1 MDKLVRK
8 IEVPLG
14 IKAIEKAGLYIVQ
27 KKDLDRLAEVAADA
41 YQDYPL
47 HNWFTKGKYDAKASK
62 LIMQISLKTMTE
74 DAVIYADSE
83 EINGFAVW
91 LPFGFTGSKTLPFL
105 MNGGLSLIFHSGFGI
120 IGRLLTYETYAM
132 NLKKEFTEN
141 YDWYL
146 YNLSIKKD
154 AQGKGIASKLMRPM
168 LQFCDDERMVAYL
181 ETNKESNVGLYRH
194 YGFDLMKEEQ
204 IPKSTVTHYAMVRK
218 PKEQKWKKRV
228 NIKPSSNKT
237 EANKMQNEK
246 KELLKKFKTVIDDLM
261 DHYEE
266 YTDEE
271 KAQIKEIFQ
280 KVAELNTILDKYDIE
295 AKFDWN
301 EYFTL
306 VGQCFDSTPYIF

>member
-8 IEVPLG
+8 IEIPLA
-14 IKAIEKAGLYIVQ
+14 KRAIEKAGLYIVQ

-47 HNWFTKGKYDAKASK
+47 HNWFTKGKYDQIASK

-83 EINGFAVW
+83 EMNGFAVW

-105 MNGGLSLIFHSGFGI
+105 MNGGLKLILHSGPGI

-132 NLKKEFTEN
+132 HLKKEFTEN

-154 AQGKGIASKLMRPM
+154 AQGKGLASKLMRPM

-181 ETNKESNVGLYRH
+181 ETNKAENVRLYRH
-194 YGFDLMKEEQ
+194 YGFDLMKEEI
-204 IPKSTVTHYAMVRK
+204 IPKTPVTHYAMAREPV
-218 PKEQKWKKRV
+218 
-228 NIKPSSNKT
+228 
-237 EANKMQNEK
+237 
-246 KELLKKFKTVIDDLM
+246 
-261 DHYEE
+261 Y
-266 YTDEE
+266 
-271 KAQIKEIFQ
+271 IKE
-280 KVAELNTILDKYDIE
+280 
-295 AKFDWN
+295 
-301 EYFTL
+301 
-306 VGQCFDSTPYIF
+306 

>member
-8 IEVPLG
+8 IEVPLA
-14 IKAIEKAGLYIVQ
+14 KNAIEKAGLYIVG
-27 KKDLDRLAEVAADA
+27 KKDLERLAEVAADA
-41 YQDYPL
+41 YRDYPL
-47 HNWFTKGKYDAKASK
+47 HNWFTGGKYDAKASK
-62 LIMQISLKTMTE
+62 LIMLISLKTMTE

-105 MNGGLSLIFHSGFGI
+105 MNGGISLILHSGPGI

-181 ETNKESNVGLYRH
+181 ETNKAANVGLYQH
-194 YGFDLMKEEQ
+194 YGFDLMKQEL
-204 IPKSTVTHYAMVRK
+204 IPKTPVTHYAMVRN
-218 PKEQKWKKRV
+218 PIV
-228 NIKPSSNKT
+228 
-237 EANKMQNEK
+237 
-246 KELLKKFKTVIDDLM
+246 
-261 DHYEE
+261 EE
-266 YTDEE
+266 
-271 KAQIKEIFQ
+271 
-280 KVAELNTILDKYDIE
+280 
-295 AKFDWN
+295 
-301 EYFTL
+301 
-306 VGQCFDSTPYIF
+306 